1 MFPQFSEAPKP
12 AVWNWYAAYC
22 VAMALLYLF
31 LVIFG
36 FIFLFIEPDQNMDP
50 MEAKIMGAVFIG
62 IGLVLLVPYAAG
74 PLLPRERWAWI
85 VGVVLIGIGM
95 TSLCCLPVAIPL
107 LLGWLKPETKAYYNA
122 GRD

>member
-1 MFPQFSEAPKP
+1 
-12 AVWNWYAAYC
+12 
-22 VAMALLYLF
+22 
-31 LVIFG
+31 
-36 FIFLFIEPDQNMDP
+36 
-50 MEAKIMGAVFIG
+50 MGAVFIG